1 MICIAGKN
9 DIAVDVCKYIL
20 EKYSDEDLCVCLN
33 SNDNGLD
40 GWQKSL
46 KRYSIKNNISIVKL
60 EDIYSRE
67 DLIFLSL
74 EYDKVI
80 DIKKFKSNK
89 LYNIHFSL
97 LPKYRG
103 VYTSAWPILN
113 NEEFSGVTLHKIDYG
128 IDTGDIIDQIAFKID
143 FEDTAR
149 DLYLKYIKYG
159 TLLVLKNIFNIL
171 NDEIKA
177 RAQNKYLATYYNK
190 KSIIYSNIEIDF
202 KQTAINVYNQ
212 VRAYSFKEF
221 QLPRYNG
228 FNIIKCTIT
237 DEKTF
242 VPAGTVLME
251 FDSKI
256 LIATLDYNV
265 QITLDKNNEGE

>member
-60 EDIYSRE
+60 EDLYSRE

-242 VPAGTVLME
+242 APAGTVLME